1 MATAFRQF
9 VTEQRKELPIL
20 ATTKNCGGGVFIVT
34 GANVGLGFETAKHL
48 VRLNPLKV
56 ILACRNTQAGEL
68 AKQDIE
74 SVTNCLGIAEV
85 WELDLARYASVKAFA
100 ARAIKELG
108 RIDGLIENAGVAL
121 DKWSLAEGHETVV
134 TINVIGNFLLAVL
147 LLPKMMASAKQFGV
161 VPHIV
166 LVTSGVAFMMDRA
179 VLAKIQDDVFGG
191 MDDEKGSDMTQRYP
205 LSKLVQIYAGLYF
218 STLIPTSR
226 TGVVFNLLTP
236 GLFKSQLSRN
246 ARFAMRAQVTVANM
260 LFGRTI
266 EMSSRS
272 VLHAV
277 TAGKE
282 SHGGYLSNCEVRN
295 DEVPTWVTDENGKQL
310 QKRIWDD
317 LARILNSVEPGCVD
331 RIL

>member
-1 MATAFRQF
+1 MANAFRQF

-34 GANVGLGFETAKHL
+34 GANVGLGFETVKHL

-56 ILACRNTQAGEL
+56 ILACRNVHAGER

-74 SVTNCLGIAEV
+74 SATNCLDIAEV
-85 WELDLARYASVKAFA
+85 WSLDLASYASVKAFA
-100 ARAIKELG
+100 NRATKELS
-108 RIDGLIENAGVAL
+108 RIEGLIENAG
-121 DKWSLAEGHETVV
+121 GHETSV
-134 TINVIGNFLLAVL
+134 TINIISNFLLAIL
-147 LLPKMMASAKQFGV
+147 LLPKIMESAKQFNV

-166 LVTSGVAFMMDRA
+166 LVTTGAAFMMDRSA
-179 VLAKIQDDVFGG
+179 LAKIQDDPFAK
-191 MDDEKGSDMTQRYP
+191 MDDQKASDMTQRY
-205 LSKLVQIYAGLYF
+205 
-218 STLIPTSR
+218 
-226 TGVVFNLLTP
+226 
-236 GLFKSQLSRN
+236 QLSRH
-246 ARFAMRAQVTVANM
+246 ARFAMRAQVTIANM

-277 TAGKE
+277 VAGKE
-282 SHGGYLSNCEVRN
+282 SHGGYLSNCEIKN
-295 DEVPTWVTDENGKQL
+295 GEVPAWVTDEKGRQL

-317 LARILNSVEPGCVD
+317 LARILNPVEPGCVD